1 MRRVSAATRTR
12 QAVAST
18 AVMERIY
25 GAGWVSNPRARK
37 IHGELTSS
45 LDAHASKLVGGS
57 LSTWKQAALKA
68 VRRAKDADVID
79 LPAGNAPGIAV
90 GLPYTPG
97 TKQRKVAAAS
107 MHKSYAAYLAATKL
121 GSTGESSRNILGNAS
136 DRPHYGPIN
145 AMPEELLPDR
155 PQKDVN
161 DVERE
166 VVIRP
171 TAAIAFNFGGSDGPR
186 ESLTGPMP
194 VDAVN
199 PHGAMKLFK

>member
-1 MRRVSAATRTR
+1 
-12 QAVAST
+12 
-18 AVMERIY
+18 
-25 GAGWVSNPRARK
+25 
-37 IHGELTSS
+37 
-45 LDAHASKLVGGS
+45 
-57 LSTWKQAALKA
+57 
-68 VRRAKDADVID
+68 
-79 LPAGNAPGIAV
+79 
-90 GLPYTPG
+90 
-97 TKQRKVAAAS
+97 
-107 MHKSYAAYLAATKL
+107 
-121 GSTGESSRNILGNAS
+121 
-136 DRPHYGPIN
+136 
-145 AMPEELLPDR
+145 MPEELMPDR